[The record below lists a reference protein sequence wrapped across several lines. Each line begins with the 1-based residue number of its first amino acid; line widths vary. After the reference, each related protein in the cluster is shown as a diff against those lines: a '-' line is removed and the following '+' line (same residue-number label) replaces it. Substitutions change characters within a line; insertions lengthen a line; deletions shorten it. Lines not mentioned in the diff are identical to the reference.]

1 MRGILEQRGEDTWRV
16 RAYAG
21 RQGGKVRWVSRTV
34 TGGKRDAQ
42 RALAKLVSEVESGQ
56 VAAGHP
62 VSLGELVD
70 RWLDDISPHR
80 AVWTMH
86 KYREVANGSV
96 KPAIGSVRLDKLS
109 ARQLD
114 DFYKTLSQRGL
125 SPASVRRQHALLH
138 TALGRAVKWGM
149 IVSNPADRATPPA
162 LVRRTVTTPSLPDV
176 QRLIA
181 GAAEDGDPVLAT
193 AIALGAVTGARRGEL
208 CALRWSDVDWERR
221 LLRIA
226 RSLTVIRQQ
235 MSEGQTKTHQVRQI
249 AMDDVTGAFLL
260 VRRRQQENYATQV
273 GVALCSDPYLLS
285 RSADG
290 SGPCLP
296 DGLSH
301 GYERLAKR
309 LGIGGHLHELR
320 HFAATTAIAGGA
332 DVRTVAG
339 RLGHADPSV
348 TLRVYAHALEARDRE
363 LAGMLGSAVLG
374 TVNRGTK
381 PDQADPPAP
390 PELESAG

>member
-1 MRGILEQRGEDTWRV
+1 MRGVLEQRGEGTWRV

-21 RQGGKVRWVSRTV
+21 RQDGKIRWVSRTV

-42 RALAKLVSEVESGQ
+42 RALANLVTEVESGQ
-56 VAAGHP
+56 VAAGHA
-62 VSLGELVD
+62 VSVGELVD

-86 KYREVANGSV
+86 KYHEVADRSV
-96 KPAIGSVRLDKLS
+96 KPAIGSLRLDKLS

-114 DFYKTLSQRGL
+114 DFYKALSKRGL

-138 TALGRAVKWGM
+138 AALGRAVKWGM
-149 IVSNPADRATPPA
+149 IASNPADRATPPA
-162 LVRRTVTTPSLPDV
+162 LVRRTVTTPSLTDV
-176 QRLIA
+176 QRLIT
-181 GAAEDGDPVLAT
+181 GAEEDGDPVLAT

-208 CALRWSDVDWERR
+208 CALRWSDVDWEQR

-226 RSLTVIRQQ
+226 RSLTVIRQEI
-235 MSEGQTKTHQVRQI
+235 SEGPTKTHQVRRI
-249 AMDDVTGAFLL
+249 AIDDVTGAFLA
-260 VRRRQQENYATQV
+260 VRREQQGRYAEQV
-273 GVALCSDPYLLS
+273 GVHLCADPYVLS
-285 RSADG
+285 RSAEG

-309 LGIGGHLHELR
+309 LGVGGHLHELR
-320 HFAATTAIAGGA
+320 HFAAMTAIAGGA

-348 TLRVYAHALEARDRE
+348 TLRVYAHALEARDRQ

-374 TVNRGTK
+374 TVDGGTK
-381 PDQADPPAP
+381 PDRADAPASP
-390 PELESAG
+390 QLESAG